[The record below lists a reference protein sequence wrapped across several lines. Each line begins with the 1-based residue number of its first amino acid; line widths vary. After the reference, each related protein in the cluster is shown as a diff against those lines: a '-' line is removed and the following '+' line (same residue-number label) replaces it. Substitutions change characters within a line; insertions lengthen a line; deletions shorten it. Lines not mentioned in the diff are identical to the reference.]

1 MATDHPQDL
10 GPPGSP
16 LSEPGFNPEDFR
28 VPANDTNGHSEREWF
43 RIQPGHDRQID
54 TIVGGRVFPYRS
66 KGDLIRHA
74 VVRHLAW
81 LETLAPIPSVTR
93 QVDAII
99 EIIRE
104 EEFNSDFKDVFERL
118 AERVGSYMSQGQVSQ
133 ARSIVSRVKNNIDR
147 MPAGLW
153 RDQYLAEINSRWGS
167 LFEMNTGVADLI
179 GGDH

>member
-1 MATDHPQDL
+1 MATQPRQD
-10 GPPGSP
+10 PGSP
-16 LSEPGFNPEDFR
+16 GSGFNPEDFR
-28 VPANDTNGHSEREWF
+28 VPANDTQGHSEREWF

-74 VVRHLAW
+74 VVRHLIW
-81 LETLAPIPSVTR
+81 LETLAPIPSVTK

-99 EIIRE
+99 EIVRE

-118 AERVGSYMSQGQVSQ
+118 SERVGGYMAQGQVSQ
-133 ARSIVSRVKNNIDR
+133 ARSLVSRVRDNIDR
-147 MPAGLW
+147 MPPGLW
-153 RDQYLAEINSRWGS
+153 RDQYLSEIHSRWGS

-179 GGDH
+179 GGDHDPT